1 MLKESTCNSYFVV
14 VQSLSHYLTL
24 CNPIDCS
31 TPVLPSLSFPVSWS
45 LFKLMSIEVMMPS
58 NHLILCHLLL
68 LLPSIFPASG
78 TFPMSRLSTSG
89 GQSTGASASA
99 SALPMN
105 QFGSVAQSCLNLCN
119 PMDYSTPGFT
129 VHHQLLELAHSC
141 PLSQ

>member
-1 MLKESTCNSYFVV
+1 MQLIFCCCSVTK
-14 VQSLSHYLTL
+14 SLS
-24 CNPIDCS
+24 D
-31 TPVLPSLSFPVSWS
+31 SLQPHRLQHTCPSFPVSWS

-58 NHLILCHLLL
+58 NHLSLCHLLL

-119 PMDYSTPGFT
+119 PMDYSTPGFP